1 MKKTIITLSQEAI
14 TKLAGYAK
22 EINEYDDE
30 QYNYDVGIWLDGTV
44 NRGDLHI
51 SCNSWTEWHDRPA
64 IQVNIKAMYTDDY
77 LQDCFDE
84 ENARNPIDPESEE
97 YKIKFEEERK
107 AWREEANGAAEAW
120 AEDIAEQL
128 AEGVDLNKWK
138 APKPQI
144 EW

>member
-1 MKKTIITLSQEAI
+1 MKKTIINLSQEAI
-14 TKLAGYAK
+14 TKLAEYAK

-44 NRGDLHI
+44 NRSDLHI
-51 SCNSWTEWHDRPA
+51 SCNSWTEWHDKPA

-84 ENARNPIDPESEE
+84 NNLRNPIDPDSEE
-97 YKIKFEEERK
+97 YETKLEEERQ
-107 AWREEANGAAEAW
+107 AWREEANGTAEAW
-120 AEDIAEQL
+120 AEYIAEQL
-128 AEGVDLNKWK
+128 AEGVDLDRWK